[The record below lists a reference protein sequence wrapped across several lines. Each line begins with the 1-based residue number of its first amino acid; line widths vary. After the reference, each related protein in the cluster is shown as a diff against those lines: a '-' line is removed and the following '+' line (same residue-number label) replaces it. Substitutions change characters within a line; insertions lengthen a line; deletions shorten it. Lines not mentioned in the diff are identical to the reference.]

1 MEEEEKEGDRERWD
15 KPLLL
20 LGACDRWLRWERLD
34 YACIS
39 AVSVVGRDGWDL
51 ISPAPL
57 FFFFFYDW

>member
-34 YACIS
+34 HACIS
-39 AVSVVGRDGWDL
+39 AVGGGEGRLGFDFAG
-51 ISPAPL
+51 SS
-57 FFFFFYDW
+57 FFFFFHDW